1 MTAPDPIE
9 FYRRHAEEARERME
23 SARTAGDYANYADAE
38 RDYQNYAKSP
48 SAETDGQT
56 NLKRRRRSRC

>member
-38 RDYQNYAKSP
+38 REYQNY
-48 SAETDGQT
+48 TQMLRQYGQAA
-56 NLKRRRRSRC
+56 